1 MQQNRRKKRREKLR
15 EKERLK
21 MAVMEKLKMFVVNE
35 PIVAASCLIGGVG
48 LFLPAVVKPMLD
60 SFEPSKKVRQ
70 PALNDVVAG
79 MTGKNQ

>member
-1 MQQNRRKKRREKLR
+1 
-15 EKERLK
+15 
-21 MAVMEKLKMFVVNE
+21 MAVMEKLKIFVVKE

-60 SFEPSKKVRQ
+60 SFEPSKQARK
-70 PALNDVVAG
+70 PALNDVAAG

>member
-1 MQQNRRKKRREKLR
+1 
-15 EKERLK
+15 
-21 MAVMEKLKMFVVNE
+21 MAVMEKLKIFVVKE

-60 SFEPSKKVRQ
+60 SFEPSKQARKPV
-70 PALNDVVAG
+70 LNDVVAG